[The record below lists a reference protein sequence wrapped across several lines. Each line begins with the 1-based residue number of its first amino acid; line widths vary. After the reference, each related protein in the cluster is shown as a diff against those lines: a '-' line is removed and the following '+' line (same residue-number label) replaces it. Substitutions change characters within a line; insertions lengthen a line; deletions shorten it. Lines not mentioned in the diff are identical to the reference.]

1 MNIKITALAIILA
14 TGIPLTA
21 QAQNTNGYDTAQ
33 VPSTPGV
40 DVQTPSTPGVDV
52 QTPSTPGADVQTP
65 STPGVDVET
74 PSTPGVD
81 VETPSTPGVDVQ
93 TPSQPEVDL
102 QEQQNNF
109 DVETPSAEPGFNV
122 EEEESDLTPSRR
134 TRTRRTRS
142 SSLDSK
148 YYAGGNLGLFL
159 PFPDGADIGIGFG
172 GLFGYKVNKNISA
185 ELELYNVRGG
195 TEVDDLGYNTFNVT
209 ANGVYRYYFDA
220 DSSRSLY
227 AFGGLGLGLG
237 IDSATGDVADEAEDN
252 GADTSNSGFLL
263 QSKVGVGYP
272 LTDKIDLFG
281 QTRYTNLFV
290 DGDDANGLSFDI
302 GGTYNF

>member
-1 MNIKITALAIILA
+1 MFVNDLLCGVKDMNIKITALAIILA
-14 TGIPLTA
+14 TGLPLAA
-21 QAQNTNGYDTAQ
+21 QAQT
-33 VPSTPGV
+33 PSQPGV
-40 DVQTPSTPGVDV
+40 DVQTPSQPGVDV
-52 QTPSTPGADVQTP
+52 QTPSQ
-65 STPGVDVET
+65 
-74 PSTPGVD
+74 
-81 VETPSTPGVDVQ
+81 PGVDVQ

-148 YYAGGNLGLFL
+148 YYAGGNLGLYL
-159 PFPDGADIGIGFG
+159 PFTDGLDAGIGFG

-185 ELELYNVRGG
+185 ELELYNARGG
-195 TEVDDLGYNTFNVT
+195 TETDDLGYNEFNVS
-209 ANGVYRYYFDA
+209 ANGVYRYYFDS
-220 DSSRSLY
+220 DSSKSLY
-227 AFGGLGLGLG
+227 AFGGLGLGFG
-237 IDSATGDVADEAEDN
+237 IISATGDVADEAEDN
-252 GADTSNSGFLL
+252 GADTSDSGFLL

-272 LTDKIDLFG
+272 LTDKIDLYG
-281 QTRYTNLFV
+281 QTRYTNVFV